1 MQIYYCTIVIIL
13 HALYASLYTRMDKQ
27 ELKAIQKALEKSTII
42 KTIIYGT
49 VARDLFASMLSN
61 SARSQVCARLTL
73 RSAPHQHERKSD
85 SGKDRDLLNT

>member
-42 KTIIYGT
+42 KKIMYGT
-49 VARDLFASMLSN
+49 VARDLFA
-61 SARSQVCARLTL
+61 
-73 RSAPHQHERKSD
+73 
-85 SGKDRDLLNT
+85 